1 MTLNQQNLEKNLLE
15 QAIDAVFRETGLTFR
30 ITHKEIAEV
39 GYRYDA
45 IIEIEDYKHLQF
57 TVEIKRWAQ
66 QANFGALVYQI
77 QQLPMKGLL
86 VADYVNPN
94 MAARLR
100 ELDVPFI
107 DTVGNA
113 YINEKPLYIYIK
125 GLKKNDKTYHT
136 DGAGQKFARIFQPTG
151 LKILY
156 ALLRDKELLNAPY
169 REIADVTGV
178 ALGTVGRVFNDLK
191 KGGYLVEY
199 NKKNR
204 RLKNKKYLLEKWV
217 EAYPEKLRPKL
228 LIGTFTAEKYD
239 WWQNVDT
246 NIVNYGAKWGGEVGA
261 AKLTGHLKPEKIT
274 VYMPKEGGKR
284 LLIDNRLRKDPN
296 GNIQIYKMFQEQETN
311 YLFEFNDIVEP
322 IIIYADLLATGD
334 PRNIETARIIYDQY
348 LTGLV
353 QED

>member
-1 MTLNQQNLEKNLLE
+1 MTVNEQNLEKNLLE
-15 QAIDAVFRETGLTFR
+15 QAIDAVFRETGLTFH
-30 ITHKEIAEV
+30 ITQTEFVEM
-39 GYRYDA
+39 GFECDA
-45 IIEIEDYKHLQF
+45 KIEIEDYKQLQF

-66 QANFGALVYQI
+66 QANLGALVNQI
-77 QQLPMKGLL
+77 QKLPPKGLL

-94 MAARLR
+94 MATRLR

-107 DTVGNA
+107 DTVGNV

-125 GLKKNDKTYHT
+125 GLKKKDTQYHT
-136 DGAGQKFARIFQPTG
+136 DGVGQTYTRMFQPTG

-156 ALLRDKELLNAPY
+156 ALLRDPELLNAPY
-169 REIADVTGV
+169 REIADITDV

-204 RLKNKKYLLEKWV
+204 RLKHKKYLLEKWV

-228 LIGTFTAEKYD
+228 LIGTFAAEKYD
-239 WWQNVDT
+239 WWQNVGT

-261 AKLTGHLKPEKIT
+261 AKLTGHLKPEKVT
-274 VYMPKEGGKR
+274 VYMPKEGGKQ

-296 GNIQIYKMFQEQETN
+296 GNIQIYKTFQEQEN
-311 YLFEFNDIVEP
+311 NNLLEFNDIVDP

-353 QED
+353 RED